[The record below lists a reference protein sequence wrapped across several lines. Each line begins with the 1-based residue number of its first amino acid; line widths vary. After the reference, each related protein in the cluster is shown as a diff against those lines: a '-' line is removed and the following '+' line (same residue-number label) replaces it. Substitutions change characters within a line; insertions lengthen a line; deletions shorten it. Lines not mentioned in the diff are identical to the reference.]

1 MICFGSP
8 GGLFTI
14 FPLDISHCRQFETV
28 TSWQNP
34 GKLQV
39 FLINGVQA
47 FVFSYPPPTF
57 VLQLPG
63 FMRSHIFPWISD
75 ELQITPW
82 NQWLMEEANQNYKSS
97 RNLQSLKVRKQS
109 RQKLGTLLNLKLNA
123 AELGKHGRER
133 KANDV
138 AKS

>member
-1 MICFGSP
+1 
-8 GGLFTI
+8 
-14 FPLDISHCRQFETV
+14 
-28 TSWQNP
+28 
-34 GKLQV
+34 
-39 FLINGVQA
+39 
-47 FVFSYPPPTF
+47 
-57 VLQLPG
+57 
-63 FMRSHIFPWISD
+63 
-75 ELQITPW
+75 
-82 NQWLMEEANQNYKSS
+82 MEEANQNYKSS